1 MDPRAW
7 TRFRKNKGAFLGLA
21 LVAIA
26 TLTAVVGPQVAPH
39 DPNEQFRE
47 TLVDSRGLPMAPLE
61 VPGHLLG
68 ADSIGRDEL
77 SRLLHGGAVTMLVA
91 FLATALAVSLGT
103 LVGILSGFF
112 RGPVD
117 AAFMRLVDLLL
128 SLPFLLLAIAIK
140 RVVADPGLEVLVLIL
155 ALLSWT
161 TLARVVRAKTLQV
174 RELEYVLAAR
184 ALGMSHGRILLR
196 HVLPNVA
203 GPIIVLGTTLVAQ
216 LILFESAL
224 SFLGLG
230 VEPPNASW
238 GSMLREG
245 SELIDSAP
253 RLLLYPA
260 AFIVMTVFGFNL
272 LGEGLR
278 DAFDPKE

>member
-21 LVAIA
+21 LVALA
-26 TLTAVVGPQVAPH
+26 TLSAVAGPSLAPH
-39 DPNEQFRE
+39 DPNEQFRD
-47 TLVDSRGLPMAPLE
+47 TLIDGRGLPKGPLA
-61 VPGHLLG
+61 VPDHLLG
-68 ADSIGRDEL
+68 ADTIGRDEL

-103 LVGILSGFF
+103 LIGVTSGFF
-112 RGPVD
+112 RGALD
-117 AAFMRLVDLLL
+117 ATFMRLVDLLL

-184 ALGMSHGRILLR
+184 ALGMSNARILLR